1 MLALPCV
8 GRPGGHSRA
17 DTPVPIPNTEVKRPH
32 ADGTTVFRGR
42 VGSRRAFICPGPTNG
57 RLHIDGEGRFCV
69 LFLFP
74 DILHVFYFIH
84 FLPCFS
90 PVALVQGTPFY
101 YDGNNSLGIEG
112 IFMQITLDNLQRSY
126 GNLHAVNGVSLS
138 IPSNTIYGIIGK
150 SGAGKSTL
158 VRLISLLES
167 PDGGEVYFDDVRVDN
182 LSKRTMIG
190 RRRRVGMIFQN
201 FNLFSSRNA
210 EENIA
215 YPMEI
220 NGISKEV
227 IKKRVDELLA
237 LVALEGRGKASISTL
252 SGGQKQRVAI
262 ARALACK
269 PDILFCDEAT
279 SALDP
284 QTTHSILS
292 LLKEIQKKM
301 SLTVIMITHQMEVVR
316 DACEQVAVLDDGK
329 VVEQGFVT
337 DIFAN
342 PTSEV
347 TKDFLAHL
355 VGVDESA
362 SHQDKMVQWSKKI
375 GTYTLRFRG
384 DTTDLPILSR
394 ITKELGVEFNIR
406 AGGVQKVGD
415 VEIGTMVVDISG
427 DEVIKRKAID
437 ALKSQGVLVEEEGK
451 V

>member
-1 MLALPCV
+1 
-8 GRPGGHSRA
+8 
-17 DTPVPIPNTEVKRPH
+17 
-32 ADGTTVFRGR
+32 
-42 VGSRRAFICPGPTNG
+42 
-57 RLHIDGEGRFCV
+57 
-69 LFLFP
+69 
-74 DILHVFYFIH
+74 
-84 FLPCFS
+84 
-90 PVALVQGTPFY
+90 
-101 YDGNNSLGIEG
+101 
-112 IFMQITLDNLQRSY
+112 MQITLDNLQRTY
-126 GNLHAVNGVSLS
+126 GDLHAVNGVSLS
-138 IPSNTIYGIIGK
+138 IPSNIIYGIIGK

-182 LSKRTMIG
+182 LTKRAMID

-220 NGISKEV
+220 TGMSKEA
-227 IKKRVDELLA
+227 IKERVDELLA
-237 LVALEGRGKASISTL
+237 LVALEGRGKAPISTL

-262 ARALACK
+262 ARALACN

-284 QTTHSILS
+284 QTTHSILD

-301 SLTVIMITHQMEVVR
+301 ALTVVMITHQMEVVR

-329 VVEQGFVT
+329 VVEQGYVT

-342 PTSEV
+342 PSSDV

-355 VGVDESA
+355 VGIDDSS
-362 SHQDKMVQWSKKI
+362 SHQGKMVQWSKKI

-384 DTTDLPILSR
+384 DTTDQPILSR
-394 ITKELGVEFNIR
+394 ITRDLGVEFNIR

-427 DEVIKRKAID
+427 DEAIKQKTID

-451 V
+451 L